1 MGARGTAWTGGAA
14 VTPPRRGPPP
24 PSGARGRPCRRRK
37 NQDSFDGRRGAIS
50 YLTPSGRPLA
60 RGRGRHTPDTGRDMK
75 KTTAGILAAL
85 AAVTVAS
92 AASAQICVGYPTGDR
107 QFTFGAN
114 LQFVDGSDAGDIW
127 GVEASYNAMGP
138 LGFFGGVTFFDD
150 GEDSEESFGAGVAWE
165 LVSLG
170 AMIGPQVSACPT
182 ARFEFLDI
190 EGLGSA
196 LAIPFGVG
204 FGTNVSAGPGFSFG
218 PYIVPLAIW
227 SQFNPDDDT
236 FPGADSESEF
246 DFGFDGGV
254 VLSFG
259 TFFLGG

>member
-1 MGARGTAWTGGAA
+1 
-14 VTPPRRGPPP
+14 
-24 PSGARGRPCRRRK
+24 
-37 NQDSFDGRRGAIS
+37 
-50 YLTPSGRPLA
+50 
-60 RGRGRHTPDTGRDMK
+60 MK
-75 KTTAGILAAL
+75 KTTVGILAAL
-85 AAVTVAS
+85 AAVTVAG
-92 AASAQICVGYPTGDR
+92 AASAQICVGFPTSDR

-114 LQFVDGSDAGDIW
+114 LDFIEDTDVGDIW

-190 EGLGSA
+190 DGLGSA
-196 LAIPFGVG
+196 LLVPVGIG
-204 FGTNVSAGPGFSFG
+204 FGTNLGAAGLSLG
-218 PYIVPLAIW
+218 PYIVPQLIW

-236 FPGADSESEF
+236 FPGADSESEV
-246 DFGFDGGV
+246 DFGFEGGV
-254 VLSFG
+254 VLGFG
-259 TFFLGG
+259 TFFVGGSIQHIFQDEADPTFGIRAGILL